1 MNYELLQDVINWV
14 KEFETKNSKG
24 NYDANIDGFKLWISH
39 QAPLSE
45 VNNKVDWQ
53 GKDNGRSIESVI
65 NTLIVNMNRYAKN
78 YSKSAIFNS
87 QFSTQEEFIYLI
99 NLKAF
104 GKMSKIEL
112 IKKNV
117 HEKSIGI
124 KIIDR
129 LIKHNWVLQEDS
141 LEDKRTK
148 ILSITELGINT
159 LNAQMQRIRKAS
171 KIVTGNLS
179 EVEKI
184 QLVKL
189 LQKLDNFHQSIYD
202 DQVSPELLIDHV
214 SEMYEI
220 TS

>member
-1 MNYELLQDVINWV
+1 MNYELLHDVINLV
-14 KEFETKNSKG
+14 KDFETKNNKG
-24 NYDANIDGFKLWISH
+24 NYDDNIDGFKSWISH
-39 QAPLSE
+39 QLPLSE
-45 VNNKVDWQ
+45 VNNKADWQ
-53 GKDNGRSIESVI
+53 GKDNGRSIESII

-78 YSKSAIFNS
+78 YSKSAIYNS
-87 QFSTQEEFIYLI
+87 DFSTQEEFIYLI

-159 LNAQMQRIRKAS
+159 LNAQMQRIRQAS

-179 EVEKI
+179 EAEKT

-202 DQVSPELLIDHV
+202 EQISSELLIDHV

>member
-1 MNYELLQDVINWV
+1 MNYELLHEVINLV
-14 KEFETKNSKG
+14 EEFETNNSIG
-24 NYDANIDGFKLWISH
+24 NYNNNIDNFKSWISY
-39 QAPLSE
+39 QVSLND
-45 VNNKVDWQ
+45 VNCSATWQ
-53 GKDNGRSIESVI
+53 GKDNGRSIDSVI
-65 NTLIVNMNRYAKN
+65 NTLIVNMNRYAKS
-78 YSKSAIFNS
+78 YSKSAIYNS

-129 LIKHNWVLQEDS
+129 LIKHNWILQEDS

-148 ILSITELGINT
+148 ILSITEEGIRT
-159 LNAQMQRIRKAS
+159 LESQMQRIRKAS

-179 EVEKI
+179 EIEKI
-184 QLVKL
+184 QLMKL
-189 LQKLDNFHQSIYD
+189 LQKLDSFHQSIYD
-202 DQVSPELLIDHV
+202 DQISTELLIDHV
-214 SEMYEI
+214 SEMYE
-220 TS
+220 TTY